1 MDRVVRPARRLEG
14 TIIPPGD
21 KSISHRALLLNAVAQ
36 GEAVVEN
43 FLDGEDCRATL
54 RCLRALGVEVHEEDQ
69 GGEGA
74 RLRVR
79 GRGLDGLTESP
90 DVLDCANSGT
100 TMRLLSGLLAGQ
112 PFLSVLTGDASLRAR
127 PMGRVIEPLRA
138 MGATVLGRGADTL
151 APLAVRGGGLHAIQ
165 YHLPVASAQV
175 KSAVLLAGLYTEGET
190 LVREPAPTRDHTER
204 MLVAMG
210 APVEADGGTVRV
222 RRPAAPLRPLS
233 LRVPGDLSAAAF
245 WLAAAAIHPD
255 AELRLVGVGL
265 NPTRTGVIDILR
277 AMGADIQ
284 VLEERTVGGEP
295 VGDLRVRS
303 SRLRGVEVG
312 GDELVSRSIDELP
325 AVALAAACA
334 EGTTVIRDAGELRV
348 KETDRIA
355 TVAGELRRL
364 GADVLEREDG
374 MVIRGTGR
382 LRGAR
387 CRSHGD
393 HRLAM
398 LMGVAGLVAGGETVV
413 EDAEVAA
420 VSYPAFWEHLSGV
433 AVRS

>member
-1 MDRVVRPARRLEG
+1 
-14 TIIPPGD
+14 
-21 KSISHRALLLNAVAQ
+21 
-36 GEAVVEN
+36 
-43 FLDGEDCRATL
+43 
-54 RCLRALGVEVHEEDQ
+54 
-69 GGEGA
+69 
-74 RLRVR
+74 
-79 GRGLDGLTESP
+79 
-90 DVLDCANSGT
+90 
-100 TMRLLSGLLAGQ
+100 
-112 PFLSVLTGDASLRAR
+112 
-127 PMGRVIEPLRA
+127 
-138 MGATVLGRGADTL
+138 
-151 APLAVRGGGLHAIQ
+151 
-165 YHLPVASAQV
+165 
-175 KSAVLLAGLYTEGET
+175 
-190 LVREPAPTRDHTER
+190 
-204 MLVAMG
+204 
-210 APVEADGGTVRV
+210 
-222 RRPAAPLRPLS
+222 
-233 LRVPGDLSAAAF
+233 VPGDLSAAAF

-284 VLEERTVGGEP
+284 VLAERTVGGEP